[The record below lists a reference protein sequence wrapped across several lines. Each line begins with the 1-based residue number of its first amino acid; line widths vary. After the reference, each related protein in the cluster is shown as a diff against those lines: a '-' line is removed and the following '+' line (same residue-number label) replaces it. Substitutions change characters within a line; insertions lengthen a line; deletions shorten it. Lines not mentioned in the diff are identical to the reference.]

1 MRNTKSRYKIQ
12 NTKYSWGR
20 VQGEKEMEGTG
31 KDEEEG
37 PCDTGAL
44 WTVQLNQW
52 NIFPQTIQLKFKT
65 SCSWW
70 PWLWIDNSTK
80 QGEQNAS
87 EDQGHLCWK
96 SRPAILCK
104 CRVCILAFLLSIVFN
119 KYTNSE
125 KRLQTHT
132 ITMGMYYKYR
142 WGGGAGRQ
150 AHDAGAWSRRKPKTK
165 QRAGATLACYTF
177 PIFLSHLWDVRYRRN
192 TQQYKPL
199 YSAQMCCLFSELEI
213 FI

>member
-1 MRNTKSRYKIQ
+1 MRNTKSRYELQ

-142 WGGGAGRQ
+142 WGGGAGRGTWCWCLVEAETEDQTKSGGNSCLLHLPNISVAFVRWQIQKKYTTIQ
-150 AHDAGAWSRRKPKTK
+150 AT
-165 QRAGATLACYTF
+165 
-177 PIFLSHLWDVRYRRN
+177 IV
-192 TQQYKPL
+192 
-199 YSAQMCCLFSELEI
+199 
-213 FI
+213 

>member
-1 MRNTKSRYKIQ
+1 MRNTKSRYELQ

-65 SCSWW
+65 SCSL
-70 PWLWIDNSTK
+70 WLNGDNDFELISQRNK
-80 QGEQNAS
+80 
-87 EDQGHLCWK
+87 EDHTHQKIGHLCWK

-125 KRLQTHT
+125 KRLQTLT

-142 WGGGAGRQ
+142 WGGGAGRGTWCWCLVEAETEDQTKSGGNSCLLHLPNISVAFVRWQIQKKYTKIQ
-150 AHDAGAWSRRKPKTK
+150 AIILQKLLL
-165 QRAGATLACYTF
+165 Q
-177 PIFLSHLWDVRYRRN
+177 
-192 TQQYKPL
+192 
-199 YSAQMCCLFSELEI
+199 
-213 FI
+213 